1 MKLLLLICCHL
12 LPVINNRM
20 VLSPDHYTTTQ
31 LSSTDNWEDGL
42 DMNMQLSERFG
53 EARVWY

>member
-1 MKLLLLICCHL
+1 
-12 LPVINNRM
+12 M

-31 LSSTDNWEDGL
+31 LWSTDNWEDGL